1 MRVPPG
7 LEVLPPMQVAEDAL
21 RDRRDMLRTDVQEA
35 IRHVRRTARRYRRA
49 STILLLTAMM
59 CGALAT
65 ALAGDAFRGG
75 RLAANTAQAT
85 TGRVPSAL
93 APGWR
98 NLCGLIALLTL
109 AGTVASGTNSV
120 LKLADHQA
128 RTTACVTALATL
140 QGDLT
145 QELPQAGLEKAKAS
159 LETIRLTYD
168 EYFP

>member
-1 MRVPPG
+1 
-7 LEVLPPMQVAEDAL
+7 MQVAEDAL
-21 RDRRDMLRTDVQEA
+21 RDRRDMLRADVQDA

-49 STILLLTAMM
+49 STILLLTAML

-85 TGRVPSAL
+85 TGRVPAAL

-98 NLCGLIALLTL
+98 NVCGLIALLTL

-128 RTTACVTALATL
+128 RTTACVAALAAL
-140 QGDLT
+140 QGDLA
-145 QELPQAGLEKAKAS
+145 QPLPQAGLEKASAS
-159 LETIRLTYD
+159 LDAIRLTYD